1 VNKRFNYQNVIK
13 GCLLPLSKTNL
24 LLHYSNVKYYTQVSN
39 SISNTL
45 NLTPDFITG
54 FSDAEGSFMLSLLSN
69 KTWRYG
75 WSVGA
80 RFEITLHMKDE
91 ELLNKIR
98 VFFKGAGNIYRYS
111 ENKISYRVNRLDE
124 LLTIIIPHF
133 KLYPLRTNK
142 QKDFELF
149 LKAVEYIN
157 KKEHLTKEGFEKLVA
172 IRACDAPPITPC

>member
-1 VNKRFNYQNVIK
+1 MN
-13 GCLLPLSKTNL
+13 
-24 LLHYSNVKYYTQVSN
+24 
-39 SISNTL
+39 
-45 NLTPDFITG
+45 
-54 FSDAEGSFMLSLLSN
+54 
-69 KTWRYG
+69 
-75 WSVGA
+75 
-80 RFEITLHMKDE
+80 DE
-91 ELLNKIR
+91 ELLNKIL